1 MNETGGYHL
10 EDLTVGLS
18 AQFMKTL
25 SERDVLQFASASG
38 DHNPVHLDEEYAR
51 QTQFGERIA
60 HGMLSASIISAAIA
74 MRLPGPGSIYISQTL
89 MFRRPVKIGETV
101 RATVTVKAIHADRG
115 RATLATI
122 CEVNGRVVLEGE
134 AVVMPTS
141 SLPMLERIGA
151 SRRS

>member
-51 QTQFGERIA
+51 QTA
-60 HGMLSASIISAAIA
+60 SSANALRTECSPPRSSPL
-74 MRLPGPGSIYISQTL
+74 RSPCVFRDRVQSTY
-89 MFRRPVKIGETV
+89 RRP
-101 RATVTVKAIHADRG
+101 
-115 RATLATI
+115 
-122 CEVNGRVVLEGE
+122 
-134 AVVMPTS
+134 
-141 SLPMLERIGA
+141 
-151 SRRS
+151 